1 MTSKFLGLHRGLFN
15 ILNYLKKE
23 IIMRIRIGYVAIS
36 KALGKKVTSSST
48 VTFTNYNK
56 ILSEE
61 KRLEK
66 LKTVTLSNLEDLEK
80 ILKYNIENEIH
91 FYRITSALIP
101 LVTHPEV
108 GYWGHREIFENDF
121 KYIGKLV
128 KESNMRVDTHPDE
141 FNVINSINPK
151 VVENTLINLTRQVEW
166 FEDMNYKEGKMV
178 IHVGGAT
185 EGKDAALK
193 RFIENFNKFPK
204 YIKERLIIENDD
216 KTYTA
221 KETLSLCKELKIP
234 MVLDIHHHNCNN
246 DGDDITVI
254 LEDIL
259 NTWKNESLPPK
270 MHFSSPKDRN
280 LIDKVD
286 RKHSDFIEAED
297 FIKFIE
303 LLKVFNRDVDIMLEC
318 KEKDLAL
325 FKLVNEI
332 RELRPEFKWI
342 DKTTLE
348 L

>member
-1 MTSKFLGLHRGLFN
+1 MK
-15 ILNYLKKE
+15 
-23 IIMRIRIGYVAIS
+23 IRIGYVAIS
-36 KALGKKVTSSST
+36 NVLGKKVTSSST
-48 VTFTNYNK
+48 ITFTNYNK

-66 LKTVTLSNLEDLEK
+66 LKTVTLSNLEALEE
-80 ILKYNIENEIH
+80 ILKYNIENQIH

-108 GYWGHREIFENDF
+108 GYWGHREIFKKDF
-121 KYIGKLV
+121 YYIGKLI

-141 FNVINSINPK
+141 FNVINSANPK
-151 VVENTLINLTRQVEW
+151 VVENTIINLSRQVEW
-166 FEDMNYKEGKMV
+166 FKDMNYKAGKMV
-178 IHVGGAT
+178 IHIGGAT
-185 EGKDAALK
+185 GGKEAALK
-193 RFIENFNKFPK
+193 RFVENFNKFPK
-204 YIKERLIIENDD
+204 DIQEKIIIENDD

-221 KETLSLCKELKIP
+221 KETLSLCRELKIP

-246 DGDDITVI
+246 NGEDIKDL

-259 NTWKNESLPPK
+259 NTWKNEDLPPK
-270 MHFSSPKDRN
+270 MHFSSPKDKT
-280 LIDKVD
+280 LVDKVD
-286 RKHSDFIEAED
+286 KKHSDFIEAQD

-318 KEKDLAL
+318 KEKDIAL
-325 FKLVNEI
+325 FKLVKEI
-332 RELRPEFKWI
+332 KEIKPEYKWI